1 MIDGKDIDAI
11 LRLIGDKKLSKE
23 DSKIVKKLALIGKQL
38 TAQEKMRDEL
48 LEIRKELE
56 KL

>member
-1 MIDGKDIDAI
+1 MIDGKEIDAI
-11 LRLIGDKKLSKE
+11 LRLIGDKELSEE

-56 KL
+56 NL

>member
-11 LRLIGDKKLSKE
+11 LRLIGDKELSEE

-56 KL
+56 NL

>member
-11 LRLIGDKKLSKE
+11 LRLIGDKELSEE
-23 DSKIVKKLALIGKQL
+23 DSKIVKKLALLGKQI
-38 TAQEKMRDEL
+38 TMQEKMREEL

-56 KL
+56 NL

>member
-11 LRLIGDKKLSKE
+11 LRLIGDKELSEE

-38 TAQEKMRDEL
+38 TAQERMRDEL

-56 KL
+56 NL

>member
-11 LRLIGDKKLSKE
+11 LRLIGDKKLSEE

-56 KL
+56 NL